1 MKREKEKSGL
11 GMSDMGIALIAMS
24 IVLILAIIKIY
35 ISNRIYYESRK
46 INKIES
52 EVSALREENRLLG
65 INVEKLEYKS
75 RIEDTIFTVD
85 DDEKGEN
92 SQEGESF

>member
-1 MKREKEKSGL
+1 MKREKQKSGL
-11 GMSDMGIALIAMS
+11 GISDMGIALIAMS

-92 SQEGESF
+92 GREGESF

>member
-1 MKREKEKSGL
+1 MKKEKQKSGL
-11 GMSDMGIALIAMS
+11 GISDMGIALIAMS

-92 SQEGESF
+92 GREGESF

>member
-1 MKREKEKSGL
+1 MKREKENGGL
-11 GMSDMGIALIAMS
+11 GIGDVGIALIAMS

-46 INKIES
+46 INRIES
-52 EVSALREENRLLG
+52 EVSALREENRLLRT
-65 INVEKLEYKS
+65 NVEKLEYKS

-85 DDEKGEN
+85 DNEKGEN
-92 SQEGESF
+92 GREGESF

>member
-1 MKREKEKSGL
+1 MKKEKQKSGL
-11 GMSDMGIALIAMS
+11 GISDMGIALIAMS